1 MDKASE
7 RKKDSKAWG
16 DTDVGTTRE
25 FGPCNTRAELDGIWD
40 HAPKAVVG
48 QDLGRLMTNNY
59 CKEDSGKATTGD
71 LIDDIINSG
80 PPFANV
86 SKPKQIF

>member
-16 DTDVGTTRE
+16 DTDVGVHKY
-25 FGPCNTRAELDGIWD
+25 GPCNVREQLDGLWD
-40 HAPKAVVG
+40 HPGKEVVG
-48 QDLGRLMTNNY
+48 QGLGRLLTNNY
-59 CKEDSGKATTGD
+59 CKEDNGKASTGD
-71 LIDDIINSG
+71 MVDDIINSG

-86 SKPKQIF
+86 SKPLRVL